1 VRKANAKPLIGM
13 ARMGRR
19 RYAVPF
25 AMGRIQTAAPA
36 SDDLS
41 GLLRT
46 WGAGGTEDRG
56 RTAAAIH
63 GELRRI
69 AVAYLRRERRDH
81 TLQPTALINEA
92 YLRLLNGRPVTWESR
107 AHFFGVAARIMRQ
120 VLVDYARRHRAV
132 KRGSPLRCVDRSP
145 SKLAL
150 RDRAH
155 DVDVLALHEALDDLA
170 ALDARQA
177 QIVEL
182 RYFGGLTEAE
192 VSAMM
197 KVSQATVRRDLLA
210 ARFWLGRRLKGA

>member
-1 VRKANAKPLIGM
+1 MLCHL
-13 ARMGRR
+13 
-19 RYAVPF
+19 
-25 AMGRIQTAAPA
+25 AMGRPQTSAP
-36 SDDLS
+36 SVDDLT

-46 WGAGGTEDRG
+46 WGAGGTEDRA
-56 RTAAAIH
+56 RIAAAVH

-69 AVAYLRRERRDH
+69 AVAYVRRERRDH

-120 VLVDYARRHRAV
+120 VLVDYARRHRAA
-132 KRGSPLRCVDRSP
+132 KRGSPLRRVDRSP

-150 RDRAH
+150 PDRSQ
-155 DVDVLALHEALDDLA
+155 DLDVLSLHEALTDLA
-170 ALDARQA
+170 ALDGRQA

-182 RYFGGLTEAE
+182 RYFGGLTEPE
-192 VSAMM
+192 VSAVM

-210 ARFWLGRRLKGA
+210 ARFWLGRRLKGM